1 MKEKAFLGIMVE
13 LVVQTIDHIEK
24 QEERII
30 NSKRMSDY
38 LYDRKR
44 QKRATRQLIHT
55 ITNKKNKKLL

>member
-1 MKEKAFLGIMVE
+1 MGIMVE
-13 LVVQTIDHIEK
+13 LVVQSIDPIEK

-44 QKRATRQLIHT
+44 QKKSKPAIDSYHYQE
-55 ITNKKNKKLL
+55 K